1 MPIEVSASILA
12 CDLSDIKSEILRAEK
27 SGADYIHFDVMD
39 GVFVNNIS
47 FGLPVL
53 KSAKKC
59 SKLPFDVHLM
69 ITEPERYIK
78 RFADAGADN
87 ITFHIEAAE
96 NPMECI
102 RICKDNGVKAGIS
115 IKPSTPAETV
125 FEFLEAV
132 DMVLVMTVEPGFGGQ
147 GFIEK
152 MLEKIKLISDKITS
166 DKLDTVIQVDGGINE
181 KTASLAVTSGAENLV
196 AGTYLFKSEDMSLAI
211 DKLKALNYA

>member
-1 MPIEVSASILA
+1 MPIEVSASILG
-12 CDLSDIKSEILRAEK
+12 CDLSDIKGEILRAEK

-69 ITEPERYIK
+69 ITEPEKYIK
-78 RFADAGADN
+78 RFAGADN
-87 ITFHIEAAE
+87 ITFHIEATE
-96 NPMECI
+96 NPLKCI
-102 RICKDNGVKAGIS
+102 RICKDCGVKVGIS
-115 IKPSTPAETV
+115 IKPSTPAEAV

-147 GFIEK
+147 GFKEE
-152 MLEKIKLISDKITS
+152 MLEKIKLISDKITF
-166 DKLDTVIQVDGGINE
+166 DKLNTVIQVDGGINE

-211 DKLKALNYA
+211 DKLKALNYV